1 MRAANATLRQRPGTE
16 DARLATLREQWRGD
30 LLDALP
36 QPIGAMRAELTSSA
50 DLAPA
55 MVVAC
60 VSRALGG
67 APIELVRRAALASEL
82 LRLAHVAFARV
93 PGVELE
99 RHSHLATAVTVLA
112 GDACL
117 TRAMEISIPAG
128 AAVSRAISVT
138 SRQMCD
144 GQLRQTRDLFNPDR
158 TVADYEQTIEA
169 RAAPLFA
176 LSAWLGATLAGA
188 PSAVVK
194 ALQRYGHELGVAY
207 QIADDL
213 GDLLGEDPTKNAG
226 SDLREGVYTLPVIY
240 AIQAEPRLRELLT
253 PTLTTA
259 DIERIVQTATHT
271 GALTRTRRHCHH
283 HARAAA
289 HTLHQI
295 PTPQPLLE
303 GLTQSILGP

>member
-1 MRAANATLRQRPGTE
+1 MRPANATLQQRPRAE
-16 DARLATLREQWRGD
+16 DAQLTTLRKRWHRD
-30 LLDALP
+30 LLEALP
-36 QPIGAMRAELTSSA
+36 QPIGVVRAELASRA

-55 MVVAC
+55 MVVTC

-93 PGVELE
+93 PHVELE
-99 RHSHLATAVTVLA
+99 QRSHLATAVTVLA

-128 AAVSRAISVT
+128 AIVSRAISVT

-158 TVADYEQTIEA
+158 TVADYKQAVEGKTS
-169 RAAPLFA
+169 PLFA

-188 PSAVVK
+188 PSPTVK
-194 ALQRYGHELGVAY
+194 ALQRYGHQLGVAY
-207 QIADDL
+207 QIANDL
-213 GDLLGEDPTKNAG
+213 DTAR

-240 AIQAEPRLRELLT
+240 AIQAEPQLRELLT

-259 DIERIVQTATHT
+259 DIERVIQTATHT
-271 GALTRTRRHCHH
+271 GALTRTRQHCHH
-283 HARAAA
+283 HARAAEN
-289 HTLHQI
+289 TLHQI

-303 GLTQSILGP
+303 KLTQSIVGL

>member
-1 MRAANATLRQRPGTE
+1 MQPLDVASLTYAAAVETAP
-16 DARLATLREQWRGD
+16 
-30 LLDALP
+30 
-36 QPIGAMRAELTSSA
+36 AELAEPLRVVLSSRGKGIRPAIVFEAARCGPGA
-50 DLAPA
+50 DGESVQ
-55 MVVAC
+55 M
-60 VSRALGG
+60 
-67 APIELVRRAALASEL
+67 AAHAVEL
-82 LRLAHVAFARV
+82 LHIATITHDDVIDHGELRRGV
-93 PGVELE
+93 PTIAAECG
-99 RHSHLATAVTVLA
+99 SHMAVTVGVWLLGRVAELLIDCGPGILA
-112 GDACL
+112 HASG
-117 TRAMEISIPAG
+117 SIA
-128 AAVSRAISVT
+128 
-138 SRQMCD
+138 QMCD
-144 GQLRQTRDLFNPDR
+144 GQLLEARDLFNPDR
-158 TVADYEQTIEA
+158 TVADYQETIA
-169 RAAPLFA
+169 GKTAALFA

-213 GDLLGEDPTKNAG
+213 GDLLREDPTKHPG

-253 PTLTTA
+253 QTPTTA
-259 DIERIVQTATHT
+259 NIERIVQTATHT

-303 GLTQSILGP
+303 GLTQSIRAMCDG